1 MYACGGGRGTL
12 RQRRRTYP
20 NMDVLPH
27 RTTLSDARC
36 DEYHVMRGPSGGQ
49 ALWTTLA
56 CRIHVRRTTTC
67 LIR

>member
-36 DEYHVMRGPSGGQ
+36 VAYHVIRGPSGGQ
-49 ALWTTLA
+49 AL
-56 CRIHVRRTTTC
+56 
-67 LIR
+67 